1 MSKNIPW
8 KIAVD
13 TGGTFTD
20 CIAQSPD
27 GKWKTCKVLS
37 SGTLRGVF
45 ESQVSDNSW
54 KIKES
59 WKTVDDFPVGFNVRV
74 LGTEDVVA
82 KVTSFDTNESVLSF
96 DVKDIDGI
104 NPGTEFELDANLEA
118 PVLAAHLITDTPAN
132 EHLPKIHMRLA
143 TTRAT
148 NALLER
154 KGHPPILF
162 ITRGFGDLLH
172 IGNQTRP
179 YLFSLDIKKPEP
191 YPELVIEVEERLDA
205 SGEVVVELNESK
217 LRESLKRIPKEK
229 RKTAAVVFLH
239 SYLNP
244 DHEKRV
250 AEILRKEGFE
260 YVSVSSELS
269 PMIRVL
275 ERAQTT
281 VVNAY
286 LEPIINAYLD
296 CVFEQIG
303 EGSLESFTIM
313 TSAGGLHSRL
323 EYFAKDSLLSG
334 PAGGIVGATF
344 SGKAGGS
351 PRCISFDMGGTSTDV
366 ARIESVY
373 PYVSEHTVG
382 DAHLLSPA
390 FEIHTVA
397 AGGGSIC
404 CVEQGHLLV
413 GPESA
418 GSWPGP
424 ACYGAGGPLSI
435 TDVNL
440 LLSRLLPE
448 LFEIP
453 INLDRARKAAEAEL
467 AKMKDKSVGLYEL
480 LEGFIAL
487 ANLKMANAIRQI
499 SVQKGYNPSEY
510 GMVSFGGAGSQHAC
524 GVADQLGITKVIIP
538 ANASLLSAE
547 GLIQSRLERII
558 TRQVLRPL
566 SDFDQ
571 ERTQILDA
579 MQTDAFEALKQ
590 EGVSENRIEIST
602 RMIDVRLSGQDSFI
616 TLNFDESTDLE
627 KEFRKE
633 FSRIYSYDA
642 PGRELEIVQVRLVSA
657 EIVSSEN
664 AYQQKD
670 LPKVA
675 SIFPEEKTV
684 YSQSGESTV
693 PIWKLDD
700 VQHDSK
706 SGPCL
711 IAGLKTVIWVEQRW
725 SAAINDSLQLVLT
738 KATAGEKS

>member
-27 GKWKTCKVLS
+27 GEWKTCKVLS
-37 SGTLRGVF
+37 SGTLRGVI
-45 ESQVSDNSW
+45 ESKVSNKSW

-59 WKTVDDFPVGFNVRV
+59 WKTVDDLPVGFNVRV
-74 LGTEDVVA
+74 LGTEEVVA
-82 KVTSFDTNESVLSF
+82 KVTHFDANNSILS
-96 DVKDIDGI
+96 IDAKNI
-104 NPGTEFELDANLEA
+104 EKLKPDTEFELDANLEA
-118 PVLAAHLITDTPAN
+118 PVLAAHLITDTPAKDQ
-132 EHLPKIHMRLA
+132 LPKIHMRLA

-162 ITRGFGDLLH
+162 ITKGFGDLLH

-191 YPELVIEVEERLDA
+191 YPELVVEVEERLDA
-205 SGEVVVELNESK
+205 SGNVVLELNEAR
-217 LRESLKRIPKEK
+217 LRESLKNIPNKK

-239 SYLNP
+239 SYLNS
-244 DHEKRV
+244 DHENRT
-250 AEILRKEGFE
+250 AEILKSEGFE

-303 EGSLESFTIM
+303 ERSLESFTIM
-313 TSAGGLHSRL
+313 TSAGGLRSRS

-344 SGKAGGS
+344 SGKAGDS

-366 ARIESVY
+366 ARIEGVY

-404 CVEQGHLLV
+404 RVEQGHLLV

-440 LLSRLLPE
+440 LLGRLLPE

-453 INLDRARKAAEAEL
+453 INLDRAREAAENEL
-467 AKMKDKSVGLYEL
+467 AKMTDKSVGLYEL

-499 SVQKGYNPSEY
+499 SVQKGYNPKEY
-510 GMVSFGGAGSQHAC
+510 GMISFGGAGSQHAC
-524 GVADQLGITKVIIP
+524 GVAEQLGITKVLIP

-558 TRQVLRPL
+558 TRQILRPL
-566 SDFDQ
+566 SDFDK
-571 ERTQILDA
+571 ERPQVLNE
-579 MQTDAFEALKQ
+579 MQTDAFDALKH
-590 EGVSENRIEIST
+590 EGVTENRIEIST

-616 TLNFDESTDLE
+616 TLNFDETTDLE
-627 KEFRKE
+627 LEFRKE
-633 FSRIYSYDA
+633 FNRIYGYDA
-642 PGRELEIVQVRLVSA
+642 PNRKLEIVQIRIVSA
-657 EIVSSEN
+657 EKVSKEN
-664 AYQQKD
+664 AYQQKE
-670 LPKVA
+670 LPNVS
-675 SIFPEEKTV
+675 SIFPDRKNV
-684 YSQSGESTV
+684 YSQDGEATV
-693 PIWKLDD
+693 PVWKLDD
-700 VQHDSK
+700 IKHESK

-711 IAGLKTVIWVEQRW
+711 VAGHKTVIWVEQDW
-725 SAAINDSLQLVLT
+725 AAAINESLQLVLT
-738 KATAGEKS
+738 KAITGGES